1 MNAFT
6 KLINSNSVRS
16 AKEVKRDSDLS
27 VVYYYIQSIA
37 SHPRSQYY
45 STQCQQWELLFWRCV
60 YVVESVRSS
69 HTLQLVSNFGRTTT
83 TTGGVRPHCVRV
95 RCGVRAALGKLRLRA
110 RKRALAF
117 DVSPTPQKH
126 GGKMFRDTFSKVH
139 SSLKRCFA
147 RSLLDKIWGYF
158 QQFLS

>member
-1 MNAFT
+1 M
-6 KLINSNSVRS
+6 
-16 AKEVKRDSDLS
+16 
-27 VVYYYIQSIA
+27 
-37 SHPRSQYY
+37 
-45 STQCQQWELLFWRCV
+45 
-60 YVVESVRSS
+60 
-69 HTLQLVSNFGRTTT
+69 SNFGRTTT

-139 SSLKRCFA
+139 SSLKWCFA
-147 RSLLDKIWGYF
+147 RSLLDTIWGYF
-158 QQFLS
+158 QLINSEANPTDIVSREDHAKYFFLSEWTLANSGFPFTVSD